1 MVYRFKVWFENN
13 EDVVRWIDLKPSQTF
28 LDFHKV
34 ILDSV
39 SFDQKELSS
48 FYISDGQWK
57 RHFEIMMEDMT
68 QDDSDEA
75 LPVILLK
82 DAKLRDY
89 INDPH
94 QRFIFVYDYLAN
106 WTFHCE
112 LISIEET
119 KTTLNYPAVI
129 KSEGIAPRQR
139 EDNKF
144 KLLDD
149 NEFDELAAKILASK
163 GIQNELTAEFG
174 GLEVADNEN
183 SDDDDEFSDS
193 ENDLSEESDF

>member
-1 MVYRFKVWFENN
+1 
-13 EDVVRWIDLKPSQTF
+13 
-28 LDFHKV
+28 
-34 ILDSV
+34 
-39 SFDQKELSS
+39 
-48 FYISDGQWK
+48 
-57 RHFEIMMEDMT
+57 MT

-174 GLEVADNEN
+174 GLEVTDNEN